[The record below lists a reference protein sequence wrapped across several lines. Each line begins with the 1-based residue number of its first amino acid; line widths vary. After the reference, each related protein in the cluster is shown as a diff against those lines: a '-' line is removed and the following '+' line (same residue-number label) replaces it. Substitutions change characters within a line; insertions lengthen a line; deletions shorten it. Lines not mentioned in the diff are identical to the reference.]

1 MPYLLFTQLYSFLIY
16 VLQYRYIDGG
26 RFPKFAT
33 PTSNLLSRLLSR
45 STPQHGFIAFRI
57 TAIRKHE
64 VGSGTALPIT
74 NFQKLVFTSSSERGA
89 IVVNTISLLR
99 GILIDHVVGCGS
111 RRCPGWLLCRVMG
124 YRWFWCFT
132 PAAGTPGC
140 SIAYDALS
148 VRLMIK
154 VTFHLVWVKE
164 LVQMCTCRNN
174 LTPNGSLP
182 GMSSGTSSFKLR
194 VNNQIMEQ
202 TYILV
207 RWRSKRWKDCKCTVL
222 RCLSLTSFRSSCEPL
237 RQQD

>member
-1 MPYLLFTQLYSFLIY
+1 MYYSRSGTTLVTVVRVLLFIMIGRLSNGVLTELFLFTAVGLRYPRNYIRISYFRIY
-16 VLQYRYIDGG
+16 TAMLDALFTIYPTVLLLNLRTTVQVLDGG

-74 NFQKLVFTSSSERGA
+74 NFQKIVFTSFSERGA

-140 SIAYDALS
+140 SIAYHALS

-154 VTFHLVWVKE
+154 VTFHLV
-164 LVQMCTCRNN
+164 
-174 LTPNGSLP
+174 
-182 GMSSGTSSFKLR
+182 
-194 VNNQIMEQ
+194 
-202 TYILV
+202 
-207 RWRSKRWKDCKCTVL
+207 
-222 RCLSLTSFRSSCEPL
+222 
-237 RQQD
+237 